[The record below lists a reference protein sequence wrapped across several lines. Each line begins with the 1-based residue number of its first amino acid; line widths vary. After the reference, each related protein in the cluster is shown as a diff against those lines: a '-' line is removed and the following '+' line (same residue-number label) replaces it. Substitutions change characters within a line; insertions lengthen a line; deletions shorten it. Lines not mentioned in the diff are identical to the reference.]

1 MLGTPTLFQVP
12 TVEYLMSLIRT
23 MNLLMQQGHYLDT
36 CFVGGDAFVAKARN
50 GIVQSF
56 IESWATPYPAD
67 VLLFIDD
74 DQSWEPEAVLR
85 IIQDPHEIIGVAIPK
100 KMDAQNG
107 IQTFNNV
114 MLDTDAQ
121 GSCFV
126 ENGLLRISQIG
137 SGFLAIKRSAVE
149 KVIKANPRLYS
160 PGDGGNHAKHYN
172 LFEAKIMWGD
182 TDEMY
187 DELVAAVA
195 EGNMDKAK
203 EVAVQIQE
211 GKTKLGQFWG
221 EDLIF
226 CKKWV
231 ALGEKMWLDPNVT
244 VSHVGRKAWS
254 GNFVEFLQKHAAVEL
269 SQPQPKHIPSTL
281 EAIERLA
288 A

>member
-36 CFVGGDAFVAKARN
+36 CFVGGDAFVSKARN

-100 KMDAQNG
+100 KMDMQNG

-114 MLDTDAQ
+114 LLDTDAQ

-137 SGFLAIKRSAVE
+137 SGFLAIKRSAIE
-149 KVIKANPRLYS
+149 KMMKAYPARYS
-160 PGDGGNHAKHYN
+160 PGDGGQHQLHYA
-172 LFEAKIMWGD
+172 FFDAKIIW
-182 TDEMY
+182 DEKNP
-187 DELVAAVA
+187 DGVV
-195 EGNMDKAK
+195 
-203 EVAVQIQE
+203 
-211 GKTKLGQFWG
+211 GQFWG
-221 EDLIF
+221 EDLVF

-269 SQPQPKHIPSTL
+269 TKPQPKHIQSTL
-281 EAIERLA
+281 DEIERLA